1 MTPRHAAYI
10 GWTCARLRE
19 YLFPRAS
26 VRVIYDEESGEMT
39 DRIRVILSDDTIEVI
54 VPEPHEAW
62 HL

>member
-10 GWTCARLRE
+10 GWACARLRE
-19 YLFPRAS
+19 QT
-26 VRVIYDEESGEMT
+26 RVVYDEVSGEMT
-39 DRIRVILSDDTIEVI
+39 DRLRIILDDDTIEVI

>member
-19 YLFPRAS
+19 CMFPTGI
-26 VRVIYDEESGEMT
+26 VRVVYDEDSNEMT
-39 DRIRVILSDDTIEVI
+39 DHIRIIMNDDTIELA